1 MLSADFTVTY
11 ETEIIALMCCAV
23 AGDVDSEIEEEK
35 KKQQELDTQIREME
49 KKLREKQTKSDGKR
63 GGSGGSGGGS
73 GSGSAGK
80 KGSGA
85 KTTNQRHAR
94 KLEDQLQ
101 LVQYLPP
108 ILLNAGGGI
117 MFSTCPFVCACIRAC
132 HSLLTC
138 MQSSSLLVDLSRWRL

>member
-1 MLSADFTVTY
+1 LLSADFAVTY
-11 ETEIIALMCCAV
+11 ETQIIELMCCAV

-73 GSGSAGK
+73 ASK